1 MHVTSKGQVTIPR
14 AVRDKMGIIPS
25 KTDIEFI
32 HDSKKDRWYISKEK
46 TNKNSTSRF
55 KTAHK
60 IATITMTTDEIMAL
74 TRT

>member
-14 AVRDKMGIIPS
+14 FVRDNMGIIPS

-32 HDSKKDRWYISKEK
+32 QDSKNGRWYISKEK
-46 TNKNSTSRF
+46 TNNKINSRF

-60 IATITMTTDEIMAL
+60 TAKISMTTDEIMAL